1 MSRNYMDMQLK
12 KATSHLARLVHKGS
26 FIKGNIVT
34 MKRTC
39 GYPNCRCAVEGKKH
53 VSMYIGKKQDG
64 TTKMI
69 YVPKRLEEEVE
80 KKINAYLDWW
90 LERPLSVIRL
100 LGIVALAFGILIIYA
115 A

>member
-1 MSRNYMDMQLK
+1 MNRKFMDVQLK
-12 KATSHLARLVHKGS
+12 KATSHLAKLTHRGS

-39 GYPNCRCAVEGKKH
+39 GYPNCRCVKEGKKH

-80 KKINAYLDWW
+80 KKISAYHRIKKLVDKISE
-90 LERPLSVIRL
+90 LNYDQLKMKKDKK
-100 LGIVALAFGILIIYA
+100 IV
-115 A
+115 